1 MHYHIIGIAGAGMSA
16 MAHILLDQ
24 GHTVSGSDLQVNQLT
39 AALAARGAAIYS
51 GHQPE
56 HIAGAEA
63 VLATAAAPP
72 NHPEILA
79 AQHAGMVVLRR
90 EDLWRIWSRQRTII
104 AVAGTHGKT
113 TTTAMLAWVFT
124 QAGQQ
129 PGFLIGGDSFNLGT
143 NARWGDPAAPLII
156 EADEY
161 SRAFLALTAS
171 VVVITNLEWD
181 HPDIYPT
188 AEEYAAAFAQFV
200 IEAEGPIITCGDH
213 DNHVVAEAARQVD
226 LPLLRYGLGPEND
239 YRALLEEPAEN
250 QDVNSTTFYVQRP
263 KGLSYIVYDD
273 NTALDTSHYQ
283 LGMPGLHNVRNAL
296 ATIVVADIFGLQAG
310 QVAAALRDFR
320 GTARRF
326 EQRGEADGVLVI
338 DDYAHHP
345 TEVRAT
351 LAAARRR
358 YARRRIVAYLQPHT
372 YSRTLALLEQWPQAF
387 DDADIVLVGAIYA
400 SREAELEGAHKDLA
414 LQLVER
420 IAAMH
425 QAVSYVGELEAAATA
440 ALRTLRRGDVLLTMG
455 AGDGCKVGDMVLAGL
470 QAGHLD
476 GGTYDCSDDEYDKN
490 VRGEA

>member
-1 MHYHIIGIAGAGMSA
+1 
-16 MAHILLDQ
+16 
-24 GHTVSGSDLQVNQLT
+24 
-39 AALAARGAAIYS
+39 
-51 GHQPE
+51 
-56 HIAGAEA
+56 

-79 AQHAGMVVLRR
+79 AQDAGIRLLRR
-90 EDLWRIWSRQRTII
+90 EDLWRIWSQQRTII

-113 TTTAMLAWVFT
+113 TTTAMLAWVFA

-171 VVVITNLEWD
+171 VAVITNVEWD

-188 AEEYAAAFAQFV
+188 AQEYDEAFAAFV

-213 DNHVVAEAARQVD
+213 DTSVVAGAAQQVD
-226 LPLLRYGLGPEND
+226 LPLLRYGLAPAND
-239 YRALLEEPAEN
+239 YRALLEPPAEN
-250 QDVNSTTFYVQRP
+250 QDVNSTTFHLQRP

-273 NTALDTSHYQ
+273 NTALDSSQYQ

-296 ATIVVADIFGLQAG
+296 AAIVVADIFGLPAA

-326 EQRGEADGVLVI
+326 EQRGEAEGVLVI

-358 YARRRIVAYLQPHT
+358 YPRRRIVAYLQPHT
-372 YSRTLALLEQWPQAF
+372 YSRTRALLEQWPQAF

-400 SREAELEGAHKDLA
+400 AREIDHEGAHKDLA
-414 LQLVER
+414 LQLVEC
-420 IAAMH
+420 IAACH

-440 ALRTLRRGDVLLTMG
+440 ALRTLHQDDVLLTMG
-455 AGDGCKVGDMVLAGL
+455 AGDGCQVGDMVLAGL

-476 GGTYDCSDDEYDKN
+476 GGAYDCSDDEPDAPGQ
-490 VRGEA
+490 GEP